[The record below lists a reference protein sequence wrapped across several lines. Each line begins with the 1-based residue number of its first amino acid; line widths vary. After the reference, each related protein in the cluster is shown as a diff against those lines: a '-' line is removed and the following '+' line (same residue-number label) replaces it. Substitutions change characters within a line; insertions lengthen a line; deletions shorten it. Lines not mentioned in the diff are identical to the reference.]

1 MEGKENVPSHDEID
15 VMGFDDDDDEAETNS
30 YQFLPSYP
38 QHQVDSTGSYPASPG
53 YSSGE
58 LSPGGG
64 KAPRNRPSKSGH
76 PTLANKCLDEKELQD
91 LRLKINSRERKRMHD
106 LNAALDGLREVMPYA
121 NGPSVRKL
129 SKIATLLL
137 AKNYILMLNHSVEE
151 MKRLVGE
158 LYQATG
164 RSPGP
169 AGLPIPSPASLLA
182 NIPGVTGLPGAP
194 PSLSGAGTGI
204 YTGAMPPAPP
214 PPVSASLPRSG
225 LLSSASLPGSLGL
238 NITASTQPD
247 VLPPTV
253 AYHSPVEIAH
263 LSPKL
268 KSPSLPTGTRSPPG
282 TIKDSRGSS
291 PPTTSK
297 PSALHGH
304 SLYGYGIPCP
314 CAQCLAAH
322 SSHLLATKTLS
333 SAHHAETAR

>member
-1 MEGKENVPSHDEID
+1 
-15 VMGFDDDDDEAETNS
+15 MGFDDDDDEAETNS
-30 YQFLPSYP
+30 YQYLRSYP
-38 QHQVDSTGSYPASPG
+38 QHQSDSMYSYPDSPG
-53 YSSGE
+53 YSTGE

-64 KAPRNRPSKSGH
+64 KAPRNRPSKSGP

-151 MKRLVGE
+151 MKRLVAD

-169 AGLPIPSPASLLA
+169 SGLPIPSPASLLA
-182 NIPGVTGLPGAP
+182 NIPGVSGLPGAP
-194 PSLSGAGTGI
+194 PSLPGAGAGI
-204 YTGAMPPAPP
+204 YTGTIPPAPP

-225 LLSSASLPGSLGL
+225 LLSSTSLPGSLGL
-238 NITASTQPD
+238 NITASTRPD

-282 TIKDSRGSS
+282 TVKDSRGPS
-291 PPTTSK
+291 PPTSK
-297 PSALHGH
+297 SSALHGH
-304 SLYGYGIPCP
+304 SVYGYGIPCP
-314 CAQCLAAH
+314 CVQCLAAH

-333 SAHHAETAR
+333 SAHHVETAR